1 MSFKWTKL
9 FRSYDL
15 EQFTGTDNGL
25 EGHADRYTFERKD
38 GTTVTANN
46 KEKFVLENHASFLGY
61 HSDDMRTAFPFK
73 TFNTLEE
80 AKNHFNLEPH
90 PAHTDRIISTKV
102 ALHDKCTMKITLEFN
117 SNQAWKDFVE
127 VNHDP
132 QNPITH
138 GMKEYNISFEYDK
151 DYPGGSD
158 HL

>member
-38 GTTVTANN
+38 GTTVTADN

-61 HSDDMRTAFPFK
+61 HSDDMRSAFPFH
-73 TFNTLEE
+73 TFDNLQE
-80 AKNHFNLEPH
+80 AKDHFNLVPH
-90 PAHTDRIISTKV
+90 PVHSDRVVGTKF
-102 ALHDKCTMKITLEFN
+102 ALHDNRTIKMTIEFH

-127 VNHDP
+127 FNH
-132 QNPITH
+132 QAENPITH
-138 GMKEYNISFEYDK
+138 GMKQFKIVFEYDK